1 MINEKKLIEKLK
13 KEISETYHEDCIL
26 ALERAIEIVKEQPEV
41 EDGIMNNT
49 SFNCSLND
57 TTELRKLIMDN
68 PTLPLLFFCGEE
80 CYRGEYPYEQAFVTS
95 VSIQDLTL
103 YNNYWLDED
112 DYAEELSD
120 DLCDEPEYKHLSDK
134 EYFEMIDR
142 KVKETEFIK
151 AIIVNIG

>member
-1 MINEKKLIEKLK
+1 
-13 KEISETYHEDCIL
+13 
-26 ALERAIEIVKEQPEV
+26 
-41 EDGIMNNT
+41 MNNT
-49 SFNCSLND
+49 SFDCSLND
-57 TTELRKLIMDN
+57 TLELRKLIMDN

-120 DLCDEPEYKHLSDK
+120 DLCDEPEYEHLSDK
-134 EYFEMIDR
+134 EYFEMINR

-151 AIIVNIG
+151 AIVVNIG

>member
-1 MINEKKLIEKLK
+1 
-13 KEISETYHEDCIL
+13 
-26 ALERAIEIVKEQPEV
+26 
-41 EDGIMNNT
+41 MNNT
-49 SFNCSLND
+49 SFDCSLND
-57 TTELRKLIMDN
+57 SSELKKLILEN

-120 DLCDEPEYKHLSDK
+120 DLCDEPEYEHLSDK
-134 EYFEMIDR
+134 EYFEMINR

-151 AIIVNIG
+151 AIVVNIG